1 MAKKDEIVEASPS
14 HPIVTETLSKLSDL
28 VDMKKFPDNFWETF
42 KVSFE
47 KVLRQ
52 TMPLAMREHE
62 CLLALR
68 ELNALNE
75 HLISRDKVNEVVS
88 FNLFSFMLSQG
99 FLKDNSEGV
108 FITES
113 GFAFL
118 LKGEQNA

>member
-28 VDMKKFPDNFWETF
+28 VDMEKFPDNFWETF

>member
-1 MAKKDEIVEASPS
+1 
-14 HPIVTETLSKLSDL
+14 
-28 VDMKKFPDNFWETF
+28 
-42 KVSFE
+42 
-47 KVLRQ
+47 
-52 TMPLAMREHE
+52 MREHE